1 MQSRADPASMRSDT
15 LDSENAQRK
24 EGSLH
29 AVRRH
34 RLIQSLLIASTLLVG
49 GCDWWRTY
57 HLPLKEGDRLDQ
69 SLAIR
74 LSKEVISQAGYNPTD
89 FELFPIGENGA
100 PGERYFGTGPA
111 LPPHGYV
118 MWRHKAP
125 GTGRKG
131 LTVTIEQKDQV
142 AVCKLS
148 WWP

>member
-1 MQSRADPASMRSDT
+1 LTNQSRQPINALPALTKMISGGRLSISSIM
-15 LDSENAQRK
+15 
-24 EGSLH
+24 
-29 AVRRH
+29 V
-34 RLIQSLLIASTLLVG
+34 RLIQSLLIASTLFLG

-57 HLPLKEGDRLDQ
+57 HFPLKEGERLDQ

-74 LSKEVISQAGYNPTD
+74 LSQEVISQAGYHPND
-89 FELFPIGENGA
+89 FELFPIREDGA

-125 GTGRKG
+125 GTGRRG
-131 LTVTIEQKDQV
+131 LTVTIEQRDQV